1 MIAPTCG
8 YAFRSR
14 GHFAGPARY
23 GSSVGDRVKSRQR
36 PPKVNGHRFHG
47 DPDRFALLAE
57 FIGERFGNS
66 VEYVAD
72 VAGGQGML
80 ARELRKR
87 LNYRVEVVDPRGW
100 TLKGVESRAVPYVAA
115 DATYYDLVVGLH
127 PDQALREVVH
137 SALGRATVVVP
148 CCNFWRDDERLG
160 RDALAESIAG
170 WFDQNR
176 VRYERVEFAFRGP
189 QNLGF
194 VTAPPGTD

>member
-1 MIAPTCG
+1 MG
-8 YAFRSR
+8 DH
-14 GHFAGPARY
+14 GK
-23 GSSVGDRVKSRQR
+23 SSQR
-36 PPKVNGHRFHG
+36 PPKVSGHRFHG
-47 DPDRFALLAE
+47 DPDRFYLMAE

-100 TLKGVESRAVPYVAA
+100 TLKGVDSRAVPYLAEY
-115 DATYYDLVVGLH
+115 ATYYDLVVGLH

-137 SALGRATVVVP
+137 SALGRATVIVP
-148 CCNFWRDDERLG
+148 CCNFWRDDQRLG
-160 RDALAESIAG
+160 RDALAESIAE
-170 WFDQNR
+170 WFKQNH
-176 VRYERVEFAFRGP
+176 VRYERVDFPFRAP

-194 VTAPPGTD
+194 VTAPPETAQPIAVLRRVAVTGGPLPVRT

>member
-1 MIAPTCG
+1 
-8 YAFRSR
+8 
-14 GHFAGPARY
+14 
-23 GSSVGDRVKSRQR
+23 VGDRVKSRQR
-36 PPKVNGHRFHG
+36 PSKASGHRFHG
-47 DPDRFALLAE
+47 DPDRFSLLAE

-100 TLKGVESRAVPYVAA
+100 TLKGVESRAAPYLAKDAA
-115 DATYYDLVVGLH
+115 YYDLVVGLH

-137 SALGRATVVVP
+137 SALSTATVIVP
-148 CCNFWRDDERLG
+148 CCNFWRDDQRLG
-160 RDALAESIAG
+160 RDALAESIAE
-170 WFDQNR
+170 WFEQHH
-176 VRYERVEFAFRGP
+176 VGYERVEFAFRGP

-194 VTAPPGTD
+194 VTAPPETD